1 MDFVRNEGVQGG
13 RHLRRRLTCDNGPVL
28 PTRRA
33 RLLIGPGIVPAD
45 ASMADVSGVRARSSM
60 SNAAISGGYALCSYQ
75 CLDLPRAGAYSMTY
89 LPSGA
94 PDHGQPARGQVLFQ
108 TDALHLFRI

>member
-1 MDFVRNEGVQGG
+1 MDFVRNEGAQGG

-60 SNAAISGGYALCSYQ
+60 SMRQSQVVMPYVHINVWI
-75 CLDLPRAGAYSMTY
+75 Y
-89 LPSGA
+89 LV
-94 PDHGQPARGQVLFQ
+94 RG
-108 TDALHLFRI
+108 RIP